1 MNRQH
6 DKPLQVKPVF
16 WLFTH
21 KMCSRTS
28 MCQRCLTIIKLKC
41 RWESQSMI
49 SFLIF
54 LLAPKIPL
62 SWPGWPQRHQ
72 TDDHSWSL
80 GYGGSGGEEENKQNL
95 CAKQIFAELN
105 FYFQPEYDRLR
116 PLSYPNTVRKW
127 EKENKWNKIAI
138 AGRFS
143 RLLFR
148 CGPGKLWKHWGKM
161 AKWGHNLQCI
171 VLGNFQHFDNF

>member
-95 CAKQIFAELN
+95 CVKLIFAELQLSARIWQVAASILSKHGEKMRKGKKVEQN
-105 FYFQPEYDRLR
+105 RNCRTFFSPAFPLWPRKALKTLR
-116 PLSYPNTVRKW
+116 QN
-127 EKENKWNKIAI
+127 
-138 AGRFS
+138 G
-143 RLLFR
+143 
-148 CGPGKLWKHWGKM
+148 
-161 AKWGHNLQCI
+161 
-171 VLGNFQHFDNF
+171 